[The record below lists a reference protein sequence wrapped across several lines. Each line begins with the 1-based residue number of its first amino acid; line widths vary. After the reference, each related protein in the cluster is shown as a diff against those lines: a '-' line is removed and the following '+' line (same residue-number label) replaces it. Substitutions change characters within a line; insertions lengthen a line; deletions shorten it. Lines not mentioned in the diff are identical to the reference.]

1 MEGIFPSLL
10 IFLVLTAVGYFCG
23 AAAERRHYRSIRE
36 REGRRP
42 RPVLLTRRTPPVAE
56 AEIAAGRLVSGSAVV
71 SNDYFKGL
79 LAGLRNLIGG
89 RLASYES
96 LLDRARR
103 EALLRMQAA
112 AEGCDLILN
121 VRLETT
127 AVGGSDTSRRGVT
140 AVEVLAYGTALTLR
154 RRA

>member
-1 MEGIFPSLL
+1 MEGLL
-10 IFLVLTAVGYFCG
+10 IFLALTAAGYVCG

-42 RPVLLTRRTPPVAE
+42 RPTLLTERAPPVPE
-56 AEIAAGRLVSGSAVV
+56 EMIVGGRLVCGSAVV
-71 SNDYFKGL
+71 SIDYFKGL
-79 LAGLRNLIGG
+79 CAMLRGLVGG
-89 RLASYES
+89 RIRAYES

-112 AEGCDLILN
+112 AAGSDVILN

-127 AVGGSDTSRRGVT
+127 AVGGSDTSRRGVV

-154 RRA
+154 RR